1 MMTQIELA
9 GRTAL
14 VTGASRGIGR
24 AVAFGLA
31 EAGAAVAVHFHH
43 DSAAAAAVVE
53 QIESGGGK
61 AFAHAADVAVAAEV
75 EATVAA
81 CMERWG
87 RLDILV
93 CNAGIWKGAPIER
106 MSEAEWDEMI
116 DVNLKGTYLASRHA
130 VPHMIAAGGGA
141 IVNISSTAGQRGEA
155 GHAHYAAS
163 KGGMIAWTKSLAA
176 ELAEHG
182 IRVNCVAP
190 GWVHTDMAEE
200 ALARDGETIFA
211 TIPLR
216 RAGRPEEVAAA
227 ACFLAS
233 DLASYITGEIVNVNG
248 GNVLCG

>member
-1 MMTQIELA
+1 MTHIELA

-24 AVAFGLA
+24 AVALGLA
-31 EAGAAVAVHFHH
+31 EAGAAVAVHYHR
-43 DSAAAAAVVE
+43 DAAAAAAVVE
-53 QIESGGGK
+53 QIESAGGS
-61 AFAHAADVAVAAEV
+61 AFAAAADVAAAAEV
-75 EATVAA
+75 EATIAA
-81 CMERWG
+81 CIDRWG

-116 DVNLKGTYLASRHA
+116 DVNLKGTYLASRQA
-130 VPHMIAAGGGA
+130 VPHMIAAGSGA

-216 RAGRPEEVAAA
+216 RAGRPEEIAAA

>member
-24 AVAFGLA
+24 AVALGLA
-31 EAGAAVAVHFHH
+31 EAGAAVAVHYHH
-43 DSAAAAAVVE
+43 DEAAAAAVVE
-53 QIESGGGK
+53 QIGQGGGN
-61 AFAHAADVAVAAEV
+61 AFAHAADVAVATQV
-75 EATVAA
+75 EGTVAA
-81 CMERWG
+81 CMDRWG
-87 RLDILV
+87 RIDILV

-116 DVNLKGTYLASRHA
+116 DVNLKGTYLACRHA
-130 VPHMIAAGGGA
+130 VPQMIAAGRGT

-216 RAGRPEEVAAA
+216 RAGRPEEIAAA
-227 ACFLAS
+227 TCFLAS

>member
-1 MMTQIELA
+1 MTQIELA

-24 AVAFGLA
+24 ALAFGLA
-31 EAGAAVAVHFHH
+31 EAGAAVAVHYHR
-43 DSAAAAAVVE
+43 DAAAAAAVVE
-53 QIESGGGK
+53 QIQLGGGN
-61 AFAHAADVAVAAEV
+61 AFAHGADVAVATEV
-75 EATVAA
+75 EGTVAA
-81 CMERWG
+81 CMDRWG

-116 DVNLKGTYLASRHA
+116 DVNLKGTYLACRYA
-130 VPHMIAAGGGA
+130 VPHMIAAGGGT

-233 DLASYITGEIVNVNG
+233 DLASYITGESVNVNG

>member
-1 MMTQIELA
+1 MTHIELA

-24 AVAFGLA
+24 AVALGLA
-31 EAGAAVAVHFHH
+31 EAGAAVAVHYHR
-43 DSAAAAAVVE
+43 DAAAAAAVVE
-53 QIESGGGK
+53 QIESAGGS
-61 AFAHAADVAVAAEV
+61 AFAAAADVAAAAEV
-75 EATVAA
+75 EATIAA
-81 CMERWG
+81 CIDRWG

-130 VPHMIAAGGGA
+130 IPHMIAAGSGA

-216 RAGRPEEVAAA
+216 RAGRPEEIAAA

>member
-24 AVAFGLA
+24 ALAFGLA
-31 EAGAAVAVHFHH
+31 EAGAAVAVHYHR
-43 DSAAAAAVVE
+43 DAAAAAAVVE
-53 QIESGGGK
+53 QIQLGGGN
-61 AFAHAADVAVAAEV
+61 AFAHGADVAVATEV
-75 EATVAA
+75 EGTVAA
-81 CMERWG
+81 CMDRWG

-116 DVNLKGTYLASRHA
+116 DVNLKGTYLACRYA
-130 VPHMIAAGGGA
+130 VPHMIAAGGGT

-176 ELAEHG
+176 ELAAHG

-200 ALARDGETIFA
+200 ALARDGATIFA

-233 DLASYITGEIVNVNG
+233 DLASYITGEILNVNG

>member
-1 MMTQIELA
+1 MTHIELA

-24 AVAFGLA
+24 AVALGLA
-31 EAGAAVAVHFHH
+31 EAGAAVAVHYHR
-43 DSAAAAAVVE
+43 DAAAAAAVVE
-53 QIESGGGK
+53 QIESAGGS
-61 AFAHAADVAVAAEV
+61 AFAAAADVAAAAEV
-75 EATVAA
+75 EATIAA
-81 CMERWG
+81 CIDRWG

-130 VPHMIAAGGGA
+130 VPHMIAAGSGA

-216 RAGRPEEVAAA
+216 RAGRPEEIAAA

>member
-1 MMTQIELA
+1 MTHIELA

-24 AVAFGLA
+24 AVALGLA
-31 EAGAAVAVHFHH
+31 EAGAAVAVHYHR
-43 DSAAAAAVVE
+43 DAAAAAAVVE
-53 QIESGGGK
+53 QIESAGGS
-61 AFAHAADVAVAAEV
+61 AFAAAADVAAAAEV
-75 EATVAA
+75 EATIAA
-81 CMERWG
+81 CIDRWG

-130 VPHMIAAGGGA
+130 IPHMIAAGSGA

-200 ALARDGETIFA
+200 ALTRDGETIFA

-216 RAGRPEEVAAA
+216 RAGRPEEIAAA

>member
-1 MMTQIELA
+1 MTQIELA

-24 AVAFGLA
+24 AVALGLA
-31 EAGAAVAVHFHH
+31 EAGAAVAVHYHH
-43 DSAAAAAVVE
+43 DEAAAAAVVE
-53 QIESGGGK
+53 QIGQGGGN
-61 AFAHAADVAVAAEV
+61 AFAHAADVAVATQV
-75 EATVAA
+75 EGTVAA
-81 CMERWG
+81 CMDRWG
-87 RLDILV
+87 RIDILV

-116 DVNLKGTYLASRHA
+116 DVNLKGTYLACRHA
-130 VPHMIAAGGGA
+130 VPQMIAAGRGT

-216 RAGRPEEVAAA
+216 RAGRPEEIAAA
-227 ACFLAS
+227 TCFLAS